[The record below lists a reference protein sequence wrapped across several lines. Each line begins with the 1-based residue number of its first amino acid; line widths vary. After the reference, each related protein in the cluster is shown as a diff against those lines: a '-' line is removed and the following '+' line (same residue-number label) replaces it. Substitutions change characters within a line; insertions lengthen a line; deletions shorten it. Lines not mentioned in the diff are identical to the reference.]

1 MCVSSWRTV
10 TSCFPWAANPGRYR
24 ATGVSSPIRPRS
36 TSCRAATEV
45 NNFVTEAMSKTVS
58 SRIGTRSS
66 GGSSVP
72 VPSA

>member
-1 MCVSSWRTV
+1 M
-10 TSCFPWAANPGRYR
+10 SCLAWTPNPGRYR

-36 TSCRAATEV
+36 TSCRVATEV
-45 NNFVTEAMSKTVS
+45 NSFVTEAMSKTVS

-72 VPSA
+72 APSA